1 MEKQNIRIEN
11 PWYGMINSP
20 EQKKRAKRRM
30 KKARRVY
37 RAKTAMWVILVE
49 CLVLAAVLAGLL
61 VM

>member
-1 MEKQNIRIEN
+1 MEKQIVIEN

-37 RAKTAMWVILVE
+37 RAKTALWVILVE
-49 CLVLAAVLAGLL
+49 CLALAAVLAGLL